1 MTWLSDWLRDI
12 IAVILLAV
20 LVELLLPNKAMQRYA
35 RLVVGLFILL
45 TILSP
50 LLRLFQEDIGSK
62 LDASIQI
69 WDERTMERNVKMPTL
84 QEIESKA
91 AELSEQRGRETAK
104 LVERTLESGML
115 AELRKN
121 AGSSIESVDVELVW
135 GEKRGEN
142 DVPNIG
148 GITITLRAM
157 QSSEKEEE
165 VPVAEEVEEVQQVS
179 VSVQES
185 VEASPEQKEQS
196 GTGYPGTRDE
206 YAEVKGRAATEIRD
220 VIYQGWGV
228 HRDLILIR
236 QRA

>member
-1 MTWLSDWLRDI
+1 MMTWLSDWLRDI

-69 WDERTMERNVKMPTL
+69 WDERKMERNVKMPTL
-84 QEIESKA
+84 QEIERKA
-91 AELSEQRGRETAK
+91 AELSEQRGQETAK

-121 AGSSIESVDVELVW
+121 AGSSIESVDVALVW

-142 DVPNIG
+142 DVPDIG

-179 VSVQES
+179 VQVS

>member
-1 MTWLSDWLRDI
+1 VMTWLSDWLRDI

-62 LDASIQI
+62 LDASIRI

-84 QEIESKA
+84 QEIERKA

-142 DVPNIG
+142 DVPDIG

-179 VSVQES
+179 VQVS

-196 GTGYPGTRDE
+196 GIGYPGTRDE

>member
-1 MTWLSDWLRDI
+1 MMTWLSDWLRDI

-62 LDASIQI
+62 LDASIRI

-84 QEIESKA
+84 QEIERKA

-115 AELRKN
+115 AELQKN
-121 AGSSIESVDVELVW
+121 AGSAVESVDVELVW

-142 DVPNIG
+142 DVPDIG

-179 VSVQES
+179 VQVS
-185 VEASPEQKEQS
+185 VETSPEQKEQS
-196 GTGYPGTRDE
+196 RIGYPGTRDE

>member
-1 MTWLSDWLRDI
+1 VMTWLSDWLRDI

-62 LDASIQI
+62 LDASIRI

-84 QEIESKA
+84 QEIERKA

-142 DVPNIG
+142 DVPDIG
-148 GITITLRAM
+148 RITITLRAM

-179 VSVQES
+179 VQVS

>member
-69 WDERTMERNVKMPTL
+69 WDERKMERNVKMPTL
-84 QEIESKA
+84 QEIERKA
-91 AELSEQRGRETAK
+91 AELSEQRGQETAK

-121 AGSSIESVDVELVW
+121 AGSSIESVDVALVW

-142 DVPNIG
+142 DVPDIG

-179 VSVQES
+179 VQVS